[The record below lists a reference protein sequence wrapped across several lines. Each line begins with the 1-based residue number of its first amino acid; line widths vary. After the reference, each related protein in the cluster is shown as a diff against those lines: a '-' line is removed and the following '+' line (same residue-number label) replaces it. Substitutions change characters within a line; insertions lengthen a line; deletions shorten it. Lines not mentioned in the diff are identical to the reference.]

1 MRLRLLIVFIKV
13 CFAIFINPPSF
24 SGLMI
29 EYINAFKPGGSIH
42 PQELV
47 DKLRALEPSPH
58 VSLEAQDPQ
67 GAVKITVQ
75 YTGDLA
81 MIGGVLAPYSDL
93 LDFYDGLPVNVPTIT
108 DDQIER
114 FNSQDP

>member
-1 MRLRLLIVFIKV
+1 
-13 CFAIFINPPSF
+13 
-24 SGLMI
+24 MI
-29 EYINAFKPGGSIH
+29 EYILSLKPGGAIP

-58 VSLEAQDPQ
+58 VSLEAQDSQ
-67 GAVKITVQ
+67 GAVKITVK
-75 YTGDLA
+75 YAGDVS

-93 LDFYDGLPVNVPTIT
+93 LDFYDGLPVNVPPIT